1 MSRGAL
7 LFRIKSAPHTSTP
20 SRVKWSED
28 RQTALTAPRSP
39 ARVTRGTNHRYHRM
53 ARLAAAGVF
62 ATPEQTEESEER
74 SPSGA
79 GAMATNDASS
89 SARQH
94 ELGSDD
100 ILVDNT
106 ANTGAMGQI
115 ESREDIRS
123 RNAAIR
129 RAGSQA
135 VIPRSRTGRLPR
147 RSGLG
152 SQVVTGQR
160 RLGNNVLANA
170 RTYDVPSDEDS
181 RPRKKQAANKSAF
194 SPLKRQTKQPHR
206 AVETWR
212 AEQEQIAL
220 DLQLGG
226 DEAEENTENLREES
240 RADVT
245 DNNDVGEDDGADMD
259 AGIADSAVDHIQQI
273 EAPKKKRGR
282 PSKQRES
289 VRQDPPP
296 RVPVELVAEPV
307 QQNSVPK
314 RKVGRP
320 SKQREPNRQDPLPH
334 VAVEPVDEPVQQS
347 HAPKRK
353 RGRAEVEVVQPA
365 TPDALPVQSSPGRPT
380 RSVAR
385 SVRPANHR
393 EAAEITVAGP
403 SRLERPSRTRAPESG
418 TVHPASRRQP
428 RQPPSE
434 PVTRTTAEPIEQVPV
449 EHAAVEVEEAEVIRP
464 DELEGINDPD
474 YNDQPDGADAQP
486 DDDVDGT
493 DEGEGSED
501 DEEEQDDGDD
511 EHVDETEI
519 QVEPLAADRHRLYG
533 YWHKIRDVM
542 REVAKHR
549 GNMVRTKDDEFKEIL
564 QACRDA
570 TNNVRTIP
578 VDVSPDELN
587 RIVLECRE
595 ALVRARVL
603 CGDREP
609 LGNSRENRKRGFHV
623 FKHLLPA
630 LAKLLRAAVKAFE
643 RVDFVGT
650 GTEQISVDHLHI
662 VLGLLFA
669 VVDLGENAHRGYL
682 ELSKP
687 IKQDVHNGITIPLR
701 ELHTDLSRRYQA
713 LVRDRERKE
722 RDEEIAREFAAMEEG
737 REQQAQRRQLE
748 IRNQDKWKRMNQ
760 VRQNIS
766 FNSGNVKKMNHLRS
780 CPMGLVHT
788 DADGQPFL
796 PDELRDRRG
805 EWSMR
810 EIEALQKGLQKHVDT
825 PAPLRSSVFEN
836 IIAEHCPFRKELTNK
851 NLLEIVIKANEMKN
865 FFIQRSR
872 ERGTDVEEWVRKIPR
887 WMDPPRPAPAG
898 ENSAQGVIELD

>member
-1 MSRGAL
+1 
-7 LFRIKSAPHTSTP
+7 
-20 SRVKWSED
+20 
-28 RQTALTAPRSP
+28 
-39 ARVTRGTNHRYHRM
+39 M
-53 ARLAAAGVF
+53 ARLAAAGVL

-74 SPSGA
+74 SLSGA

-100 ILVDNT
+100 ILADNT
-106 ANTGAMGQI
+106 ANTGAMGQN
-115 ESREDIRS
+115 ESREDLRS
-123 RNAAIR
+123 RSAAMR
-129 RAGSQA
+129 RAGTQA
-135 VIPRSRTGRLPR
+135 VIPRSGTGKLPR

-181 RPRKKQAANKSAF
+181 RPRKKQVTNKSAF
-194 SPLKRQTKQPHR
+194 SPLKRQTKQPQR
-206 AVETWR
+206 EVETWR
-212 AEQEQIAL
+212 ASQEQIAL
-220 DLQLGG
+220 DLQLAG
-226 DEAEENTENLREES
+226 DEAEENTEDHREES
-240 RADVT
+240 SADLT
-245 DNNDVGEDDGADMD
+245 NDNDVAEEDAAIGSGHAE
-259 AGIADSAVDHIQQI
+259 SVVESVQQI
-273 EAPKKKRGR
+273 EAPKRKRGR

-289 VRQDPPP
+289 DRQ
-296 RVPVELVAEPV
+296 
-307 QQNSVPK
+307 N
-314 RKVGRP
+314 
-320 SKQREPNRQDPLPH
+320 PLPH

-353 RGRAEVEVVQPA
+353 RGRPSKAAVEEAEIDVVQPA
-365 TPDALPVQSSPGRPT
+365 APDALPIRTSPGRPT

-385 SVRPANHR
+385 SVRPANHQ
-393 EAAEITVAGP
+393 EAAEITVAGL
-403 SRLERPSRTRAPESG
+403 SRLERPSRTRAPQSS
-418 TVHPASRRQP
+418 TAPPASRRQP
-428 RQPPSE
+428 RQPPAESA
-434 PVTRTTAEPIEQVPV
+434 VRNTAEPAEQAYV
-449 EHAAVEVEEAEVIRP
+449 ENAAVEVEEAEVIRP
-464 DELEGINDPD
+464 DELEGLNDPD
-474 YNDQPDGADAQP
+474 YNDQPDGVDAQP

-493 DEGEGSED
+493 DEEEGSED
-501 DEEEQDDGDD
+501 DDEEEDDGGD

-519 QVEPLAADRHRLYG
+519 QLEPAAADRHRLYG

-549 GNMVRTKDDEFKEIL
+549 GNAVRTKDDEFKEIL

-570 TNNVRTIP
+570 TNNVRTIAG
-578 VDVSPDELN
+578 DVSPDELN

-595 ALVRARVL
+595 ALARAKIL
-603 CGDREP
+603 CGDGEP
-609 LGNSRENRKRGFHV
+609 FENSRENRKRGFHV

-643 RVDFVGT
+643 RVDVEGT
-650 GTEQISVDHLHI
+650 GTEQISLDHLHI

-682 ELSKP
+682 RLSKP
-687 IKQDVHNGITIPLR
+687 IKQGVHNEITIPLR

-713 LVRDRERKE
+713 LVRDRERRE
-722 RDEEIAREFAAMEEG
+722 RDEEVAREFPTMEEE
-737 REQQAQRRQLE
+737 REQQAQRRKLE
-748 IRNQDKWKRMNQ
+748 LRNQDKWKRMNQ
-760 VRQNIS
+760 ARQNIS

-780 CPMGLVHT
+780 CPMDLVQT
-788 DADGQPFL
+788 DADGEPFL
-796 PDELRDRRG
+796 HPDLRDKRG

-825 PAPLRSSVFEN
+825 PAPLRSRVFEN
-836 IIAEHCPFRKELTNK
+836 IIAEHCPFREALTNK
-851 NLLEIVIKANEMKN
+851 NLLEIVVKANEMKN

-898 ENSAQGVIELD
+898 GNSAQDVIELD

>member
-1 MSRGAL
+1 
-7 LFRIKSAPHTSTP
+7 
-20 SRVKWSED
+20 
-28 RQTALTAPRSP
+28 
-39 ARVTRGTNHRYHRM
+39 M
-53 ARLAAAGVF
+53 ARLAAAGVL

-74 SPSGA
+74 SLSGA

-100 ILVDNT
+100 ILADNT
-106 ANTGAMGQI
+106 ANTGAMGQN
-115 ESREDIRS
+115 ESREDLRS
-123 RNAAIR
+123 RSAAMR
-129 RAGSQA
+129 RAGTQA
-135 VIPRSRTGRLPR
+135 VIPRSGTGKLPR

-181 RPRKKQAANKSAF
+181 RPRKKQVTNKSAF
-194 SPLKRQTKQPHR
+194 SPLKRQTKQPQR
-206 AVETWR
+206 EVETWR
-212 AEQEQIAL
+212 ASQEQIAL
-220 DLQLGG
+220 DLQLAG
-226 DEAEENTENLREES
+226 DEAEENTEDHREES
-240 RADVT
+240 SADLT
-245 DNNDVGEDDGADMD
+245 NDNDVAEEDAAIGSGHAE
-259 AGIADSAVDHIQQI
+259 SVVESVQQI
-273 EAPKKKRGR
+273 EAPKRKRGR

-289 VRQDPPP
+289 DRQ
-296 RVPVELVAEPV
+296 
-307 QQNSVPK
+307 N
-314 RKVGRP
+314 
-320 SKQREPNRQDPLPH
+320 PLPH

-353 RGRAEVEVVQPA
+353 RGRPSKAAVEEAEIDVVQPA
-365 TPDALPVQSSPGRPT
+365 APDALPIRTSPGRPT

-385 SVRPANHR
+385 SVRPANHQ

-403 SRLERPSRTRAPESG
+403 SRLERPSRTRAPQSS
-418 TVHPASRRQP
+418 TAPPASRRRP
-428 RQPPSE
+428 RQPPAESA
-434 PVTRTTAEPIEQVPV
+434 VRNTAEPAEQAYV
-449 EHAAVEVEEAEVIRP
+449 ENAAVEVEEAEVIRP
-464 DELEGINDPD
+464 DELEGLNDPD
-474 YNDQPDGADAQP
+474 YNDQPDGVDAQP

-493 DEGEGSED
+493 DEEEGSED
-501 DEEEQDDGDD
+501 DDEEEDDGGD

-519 QVEPLAADRHRLYG
+519 QLEPAAADRHRLYG

-549 GNMVRTKDDEFKEIL
+549 GNAVRTKDDEFKEIL

-570 TNNVRTIP
+570 TNNVRTIAG
-578 VDVSPDELN
+578 DVSPDELN

-595 ALVRARVL
+595 ALARAKIL
-603 CGDREP
+603 CGDGEP
-609 LGNSRENRKRGFHV
+609 FENSRENRKRGFHV

-643 RVDFVGT
+643 RVDVEGT
-650 GTEQISVDHLHI
+650 GTEQISLDHLHI

-682 ELSKP
+682 RLSKP
-687 IKQDVHNGITIPLR
+687 IKQGVHNEITIPLR

-713 LVRDRERKE
+713 LVRDRERRE
-722 RDEEIAREFAAMEEG
+722 RDEEVAREFPTMEEE
-737 REQQAQRRQLE
+737 REQQAQRRKLE
-748 IRNQDKWKRMNQ
+748 LRNQDKWKRMNQ
-760 VRQNIS
+760 ARQNIS

-780 CPMGLVHT
+780 CPMDLVQT
-788 DADGQPFL
+788 DADGEPFL
-796 PDELRDRRG
+796 HPDLRDKRG

-825 PAPLRSSVFEN
+825 PAPLRSRVFEN
-836 IIAEHCPFRKELTNK
+836 IIAEHCPFREALTNK
-851 NLLEIVIKANEMKN
+851 NLLEIVVKANEMKN

-898 ENSAQGVIELD
+898 GNSAQDVIELD